1 MQSELLFI
9 IFAANICSLF
19 MSPNLK
25 RPRKILSP
33 PPVKGFK
40 PYGPDLDGK
49 PAEPVMLLFEEY
61 EALRLCDYD
70 MLNHHHASQA
80 MGVSRPTF
88 TRIYASVRQ
97 KIARAFVEGR
107 QITVEGGKVYFDSG
121 WYHCSSCSCYFN
133 NPEMQQAVTACPL
146 CGSDAIG
153 KAEGEPVSA
162 FEIADTNDLC
172 VCPACGLELLHQ
184 PGQPC
189 GQQTCPSCHTR
200 MRRKGT
206 PGCRMP

>member
-1 MQSELLFI
+1 M
-9 IFAANICSLF
+9 NYCSLSLQRTIDHLL
-19 MSPNLK
+19 MSPNFK

-40 PYGPDLDGK
+40 PYGPDLGGENG
-49 PAEPVMLLFEEY
+49 EPVMLLFEEY

-70 MLNHHHASQA
+70 MLNHHHASQE

-121 WYHCSSCSCYFN
+121 WYHCASCTCLFN
-133 NPEMQQAVTACPL
+133 NPEMEPEVTSCPL
-146 CGSDAIG
+146 CGSKDVGTSDALPENAYIYPG
-153 KAEGEPVSA
+153 SEDV
-162 FEIADTNDLC
+162 C
-172 VCPACGLELLHQ
+172 VCPACGMEIKHQ
-184 PGQPC
+184 PGRPC
-189 GQQTCPSCHTR
+189 GQQICPSCNTR
-200 MRRKGT
+200 MKRKGK
-206 PGCRMP
+206 PGCRK